1 MARSLTLGRKRR
13 IQVQGSTKYIL
24 RTLRKKRSY
33 RDDRRRFDAVTLA
46 FAYRILPNFVPRI
59 VQVDLKS
66 DNAIERPYTIQDRLP
81 GHNLAHVWGL
91 LPISEK
97 ETTLDVIVHIMTT
110 LHEVR
115 CRMPGYI
122 ADTNDPSHESGTDNI
137 KLSIYKLNVGYGRL
151 QCGEAPRTMRA
162 VTQSTLEFM
171 LEQAERWKRVDAFL
185 DLPTVTRWRQFKI
198 IA

>member
-1 MARSLTLGRKRR
+1 
-13 IQVQGSTKYIL
+13 
-24 RTLRKKRSY
+24 
-33 RDDRRRFDAVTLA
+33 
-46 FAYRILPNFVPRI
+46 
-59 VQVDLKS
+59 
-66 DNAIERPYTIQDRLP
+66 
-81 GHNLAHVWGL
+81 
-91 LPISEK
+91 
-97 ETTLDVIVHIMTT
+97 
-110 LHEVR
+110 
-115 CRMPGYI
+115 MPGYI

-198 IA
+198 IAQSLYDMGFIPDTDKFYFCHLDLFPRNVLVQTTKDSELMVTGVLD